1 MLNHLSV
8 QRAGSMIV
16 PPPADLALQVERAL
30 AEDIGSG
37 DLTAALI
44 PAAIHGRATVI
55 TREPAII
62 CGRPYV
68 DASFKSLDPF
78 AQIDWQVEEG
88 ANAHAEQ
95 PLFVIAGSAR
105 ALLTAERTARNFLQL
120 LSATATAAH
129 RYAALIEGTGCRVL
143 DTRKTIPGLRTAQ
156 KYAVRVGGGQN
167 HRVGLFD
174 GVLIKENHIMA
185 AGSIT
190 AAVANSRA
198 LYAQARVEVEVE
210 NFAEL
215 REAIAVGADIAMLDN
230 FSLSQL
236 REAVAVNRAAP
247 RPLRLEAS
255 GGVTEDSVRSIAET
269 GVDYVSVGAI
279 TKHIHAV
286 DLSMRFEWRA

>member
-1 MLNHLSV
+1 
-8 QRAGSMIV
+8 MIV
-16 PPPADLALQVERAL
+16 PAPADLALQVERAL

-44 PAAIHGRATVI
+44 PAGIQGRATVI

-68 DASFKSLDPF
+68 DASFKSLDPLV
-78 AQIDWQVEEG
+78 QIDWQVEEG
-88 ANAHAEQ
+88 ANVNAQQRLLVAT
-95 PLFVIAGSAR
+95 GSAR
-105 ALLTAERTARNFLQL
+105 SLLTAERTALNFLQL

-167 HRVGLFD
+167 HRIGLFD

-198 LYAQARVEVEVE
+198 LYAQARIEVEVE
-210 NFAEL
+210 NVAEL
-215 REAIAVGADIAMLDN
+215 REAIAVGADIAMLDD
-230 FSLSQL
+230 FSLAQL

-255 GGVTEDSVRSIAET
+255 GGVTEDTVRSIAET

-279 TKHIHAV
+279 TKHINAV

>member
-1 MLNHLSV
+1 
-8 QRAGSMIV
+8 MIV
-16 PPPADLALQVERAL
+16 PAPADLALQVERAL

-44 PAAIHGRATVI
+44 PAGIQGRATVI
-55 TREPAII
+55 TREPAIV

-68 DASFKSLDPF
+68 DASFKSLDPL

-95 PLFVIAGSAR
+95 RLLVVTGRAR
-105 ALLTAERTARNFLQL
+105 ALLTAERTALNFLQL
-120 LSATATAAH
+120 LSATATAAR

-143 DTRKTIPGLRTAQ
+143 VTRKTIPGLRTAQ

-167 HRVGLFD
+167 HRIGLFD

-190 AAVANSRA
+190 AAVANSRT
-198 LYAQARVEVEVE
+198 LYAQARIEVEVE
-210 NFAEL
+210 NVAEL

-230 FSLSQL
+230 FSLAQL

-279 TKHIHAV
+279 TKHVNAV

>member
-1 MLNHLSV
+1 
-8 QRAGSMIV
+8 MIV

-88 ANAHAEQ
+88 ANAHADQ

-105 ALLTAERTARNFLQL
+105 ALLTAERTALNFLQL